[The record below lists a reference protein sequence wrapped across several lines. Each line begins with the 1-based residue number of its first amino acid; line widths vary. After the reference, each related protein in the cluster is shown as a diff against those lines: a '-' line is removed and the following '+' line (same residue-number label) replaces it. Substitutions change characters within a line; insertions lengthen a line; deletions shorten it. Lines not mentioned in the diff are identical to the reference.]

1 MAGVAPIV
9 LQDTVW
15 DWSRPYILGVLNVTP
30 DSFSDGGLYRDL
42 DRAVTRAL
50 ELVAEGADAIDVG
63 GESTRPG
70 AESVPEAEE
79 LRRVIPVIEGIR
91 ARSSVPISID
101 TCRVAVAEAALR
113 AGADVINDVGLGDSP
128 ERLGA
133 VAARSGAAYIAMHSR
148 RAPETVEA
156 RDATRYDDVVARV
169 AGALGGVARSLMAV
183 GLPKERVI
191 LDPGVGFAKS
201 ATDSMKLLAN
211 LDALRRLGHAVCVG
225 PSRKSFISQPNAYGP
240 SWSESPAPPGDRVGG
255 TAAAVA
261 LAVAQGAEIVRVHD
275 VAVMRQASR
284 VAQGIARARRAP

>member
-15 DWSRPYILGVLNVTP
+15 DWSRPYVLGVLNVTP
-30 DSFSDGGLYRDL
+30 DSFSDGGLYRE
-42 DRAVTRAL
+42 TERAL
-50 ELVAEGADAIDVG
+50 ARAFELVAEGADAIDVG

-70 AESVPEAEE
+70 AEAVPEVEE
-79 LRRVIPVIEGIR
+79 LRRVVPVIEGIR
-91 ARSSVPISID
+91 ARSRVPISID
-101 TCRVAVAEAALR
+101 TCRAAVAEAALR
-113 AGADVINDVGLGDSP
+113 AGADVVNDVGLGDSP

-133 VAARSGAAYIAMHSR
+133 VAARAGAAYIAMHSR
-148 RAPETVEA
+148 RARESVEV
-156 RDATRYDDVVARV
+156 RDATRYDDVVERV
-169 AGALGGVARSLMAV
+169 AGALAEFVERLVAV

-225 PSRKSFISQPNAYGP
+225 PSRKSFISQRDAYGP
-240 SWSESPAPPGDRVGG
+240 SWAEAPAPPGDRVGG

-261 LAVAQGAEIVRVHD
+261 LAVSQGAEIVRVHD
-275 VAVMRQASR
+275 VAVMRQAAR

>member
-15 DWSRPYILGVLNVTP
+15 DWSRPYLLGVLNVTP
-30 DSFSDGGLYRDL
+30 DSFSDGGLYRDPE
-42 DRAVTRAL
+42 RAVDRAL
-50 ELVAEGADAIDVG
+50 ELIAEGADAIDVG

-70 AESVPEAEE
+70 AEAVAEAEE
-79 LRRVIPVIEGIR
+79 LRRVLPVIEGIR
-91 ARSSVPISID
+91 ARSRVPISVD
-101 TCRVAVAEAALR
+101 TSRAAVADAALR
-113 AGADVINDVGLGDSP
+113 AGADVVNDVGLGDPP

-133 VAARSGAAYIAMHSR
+133 VAARAGAAYIAMHSR
-148 RAPETVEA
+148 RARESVEA

-169 AGALGGVARSLMAV
+169 AASLAEFAERLVSAGVPR
-183 GLPKERVI
+183 ERVI

-201 ATDSMKLLAN
+201 AADSMKLLAN

-225 PSRKSFISQPNAYGP
+225 PSRKSFISQSDAYGP
-240 SWSESPAPPGDRVGG
+240 SWSEAPAPPHDRVGG

-275 VAVMRQASR
+275 VAVMRQAAR